1 MDNNKDSLDFETILA
16 SSVHDMKNSLAMLLG
31 SLEEITNQC
40 SPESCSSHKSLLRIQ
55 HEGQRVN
62 NDLIKLLTLYRI
74 DRSQYT
80 VNASEVCVN
89 DLLDEI
95 TFEYERLLD
104 GYNIK
109 LEIIC
114 EPELYGIFDR
124 ELVSGVIK
132 TIISNAYQYT
142 KDTVHV
148 CGELIN
154 DQIVLSIIDNGSGYP
169 QHMLHDEKIPAG
181 SVDFGTG
188 STGLGLYFSYRVAAL
203 HKNRDRCGFIQ
214 ISNDG
219 INNGGCFRIHLP

>member
-31 SLEEITNQC
+31 SLGEITNQC
-40 SPESCSSHKSLLRIQ
+40 SPEYCSSHKSLLRIQ

-95 TFEYERLLD
+95 AFEYEQLLD
-104 GYNIK
+104 GYGIK

-142 KDTVHV
+142 KDTVHI
-148 CGELIN
+148 CGELVN
-154 DQIVLSIIDNGSGYP
+154 DQIVLSIIDNGPGYP
-169 QHMLHDEKIPAG
+169 QHMLHNEEIPAG

-203 HKNRDRCGFIQ
+203 HKNKDRCGFIQ